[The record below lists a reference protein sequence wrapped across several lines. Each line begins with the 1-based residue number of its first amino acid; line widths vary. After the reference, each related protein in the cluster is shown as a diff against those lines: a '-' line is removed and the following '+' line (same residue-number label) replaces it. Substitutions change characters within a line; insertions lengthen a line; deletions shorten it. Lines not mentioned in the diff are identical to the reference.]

1 MRFEEG
7 LMQQWDMRQNPARSD
22 PVLQRCCKVIWV
34 SNATSSRVVVFMPA
48 YAWHLPGSACSD
60 RTFSSSRFPK
70 IES

>member
-1 MRFEEG
+1 
-7 LMQQWDMRQNPARSD
+7 MQQWNLRRKSVGNDLMVQK
-22 PVLQRCCKVIWV
+22 CCKVIWV